1 MLRGSMAGDN
11 ATYVYCV
18 VKSPKGAKAAS
29 LGRAPKGIAG
39 TEKPRFVDAGDGYRI
54 LVATAPLAKY
64 SAEAINAR
72 LEDIEW
78 VAERGAEHEAV
89 VEHATS
95 SGTVVPMKMFTL
107 FASDERA
114 VAHVTKMKKTLDR
127 VVDRIGGCDEWGLRI
142 LFDEVEAARIAAEE
156 ARASKPTSGTSF
168 LERKKKQQDVRRS
181 LNASA
186 ADDVDALYDA
196 LGKIAKRSVRRSA
209 PNRELAGRVLLDA
222 VFLLPKKDVKRFQM
236 TVGATAESLARR
248 GFHVA
253 LTGPWPAYS
262 FIGGK

>member
-1 MLRGSMAGDN
+1 MAGGT

-18 VKSPKGAKAAS
+18 VKSAKAPS
-29 LGRAPKGIAG
+29 LARAKGIAG
-39 TEKPRFVDAGDGYRI
+39 AEKPRLLDARDGYRI
-54 LVATAPLAKY
+54 VVASAPLAKY
-64 SAEAINAR
+64 SAEKINAR
-72 LEDIEW
+72 LEDIDW
-78 VAERGAEHEAV
+78 VAERGAEHEALVEHV
-89 VEHATS
+89 VESAGT

-107 FASDERA
+107 FSSDERA
-114 VAHVTKMKKTLDR
+114 LEHVAKMKKTLDR
-127 VVDRIGGCDEWGLRI
+127 VVDRISGCDEWGLRI
-142 LFDEVEAARIAAEE
+142 LFDEAEATRLAAEE
-156 ARASKPTSGTSF
+156 TRASRPTSGRSF
-168 LERKKKQQDVRRS
+168 LERKKKLDDARRS

-186 ADDVDALYDA
+186 AAEVEGLYDS

-222 VFLLPKKDVKRFQM
+222 VFLLPKKEVKRFQK
-236 TVGATAESLARR
+236 TVGATAEGLAKR

>member
-1 MLRGSMAGDN
+1 MAGGS

-18 VKSPKGAKAAS
+18 AKSVKAPSLAS
-29 LGRAPKGIAG
+29 MPKGIAG
-39 TEKPRFVDAGDGYRI
+39 AEKPRLLDAGDGYR
-54 LVATAPLAKY
+54 LVVASAPLAKY
-64 SAEAINAR
+64 SAEKINAR

-78 VAERGAEHEAV
+78 VAERGAEHEQLIEHV
-89 VEHATS
+89 VASVAERGA
-95 SGTVVPMKMFTL
+95 VVPMKMFTL
-107 FASDERA
+107 FSNDERA
-114 VAHVTKMKKTLDR
+114 LAHVTKMKKTLDR
-127 VVDRIGGCDEWGLRI
+127 VVDRIAGCDEWGLRI
-142 LFDEVEAARIAAEE
+142 LFDEAEATRLAAEE

-186 ADDVDALYDA
+186 ADEVDGLFSA

-222 VFLLPKKDVKRFQM
+222 VFLLPKKEVKRFQK
-236 TVGATAESLARR
+236 TVGATAEGLAQR

-262 FIGGK
+262 FIGAK

>member
-1 MLRGSMAGDN
+1 MLPPLMAGGS
-11 ATYVYCV
+11 ATYVYCIS
-18 VKSPKGAKAAS
+18 KSAKSAKAPS
-29 LGRAPKGIAG
+29 LARAPKGLAG
-39 TEKPRFVDAGDGYRI
+39 TERPRLLDAGDGYRI
-54 LVATAPLAKY
+54 VVASAPLAKY
-64 SAEAINAR
+64 SAEKINAR

-89 VEHATS
+89 VEHVA
-95 SGTVVPMKMFTL
+95 SGVTVVPMKMFTL

-114 VAHVTKMKKTLDR
+114 IEHVTKMKKTLDR
-127 VVDRIGGCDEWGLRI
+127 VVERIAGCDEWGLRI
-142 LFDEVEAARIAAEE
+142 LFDEAEATRLAAEQ

-186 ADDVDALYDA
+186 AEEVDGLYDA
-196 LGKIAKRSVRRSA
+196 LGKIAKRSVRRAA

-222 VFLLPKKDVKRFQM
+222 VFLLPKKEVKRFQK
-236 TVGATAESLARR
+236 TVGVTAEALAER

-262 FIGGK
+262 FIGAK

>member
-1 MLRGSMAGDN
+1 MPAAGT

-18 VKSPKGAKAAS
+18 VKSAKAPS
-29 LGRAPKGIAG
+29 LARAPKGIAG
-39 TEKPRFVDAGDGYRI
+39 AEKPRVVDAGGGYR
-54 LVATAPLAKY
+54 LVVATAPLSKY
-64 SAEAINAR
+64 SAEKINAR

-78 VAERGAEHEAV
+78 VAERGAEHEAL
-89 VEHATS
+89 VEHVAENA
-95 SGTVVPMKMFTL
+95 TVVPMKMFTL
-107 FASDERA
+107 FSNDERA

-127 VVDRIGGCDEWGLRI
+127 VVDRIAGCDEWGLRI
-142 LFDEVEAARIAAEE
+142 LFDEAEATRLAAEE

-168 LERKKKQQDVRRS
+168 LERKKKQQDVRKS

-186 ADDVDALYDA
+186 ADEVDGLYDA

-222 VFLLPKKDVKRFQM
+222 VFLLPKKEVKRFQK
-236 TVGATAESLARR
+236 TVGDTAEGLASR

-262 FIGGK
+262 FIGGAK